1 MAAFRFGNLSAVA
14 ASLTDRTSIRLA
26 TSVKHLCAV
35 KTGQGNKNQARNK
48 VLSIDSMNP
57 HVKKIEYAVRGP
69 IVIRAGELE
78 KELKQGVKKN
88 FNSILRAN
96 IGDCHATGQE
106 PLIFLRQVLALCLYP
121 ELLKNSSF
129 PDDAKQRASRFLSAC
144 GGNSIGSYSDSAGV
158 SVVRED
164 IAKYISERDGIPA
177 DPENVYLG
185 TGASEGI
192 RSVMKLLMTSEDGDG
207 RAGVMIPIP
216 QYPLYTATLSE
227 YNAYPINYYLDE
239 STNWSLSVDE
249 LKRAISE
256 ARQHCIPKAIC
267 VINPGNPTGQVLTR
281 QNIEDII
288 KFAHEENLFIMADEV
303 YQHNVYAEGSEF
315 HSFKKVLMELG
326 SPYNE
331 MELAS
336 FMSTS
341 KGYMG
346 ECGLRGGYVELVNLD
361 PDVIVQFKKA
371 LSAKLCSAV
380 TGQAAMDV
388 IVNPPK
394 PGEPSYE
401 LFQKQKNSVL
411 GQLKEKGK
419 MTSNLF
425 NSIDGI
431 SCNPVQGAMYAFPK
445 IELPKKAVEAAQAKG
460 LAADAFYCFNLLE
473 ETGMCVVPGSGFGQK
488 EGTWHFRTTILP
500 PVEQLSE
507 MLSRFGDFH
516 SKFLKKYS

>member
-1 MAAFRFGNLSAVA
+1 MAAHRLGNLGFMA
-14 ASLTDRTSIRLA
+14 ANLTDKTQLA
-26 TSVKHLCAV
+26 MSAKHLCAI
-35 KTGQGNKNQARNK
+35 KTDQVNKSQTRSK
-48 VLSIDSMNP
+48 VLSIDEMNP
-57 HVKKIEYAVRGP
+57 HVKNIEYAVRGP

-78 KELKQGVKKN
+78 KELKQGAKKK

-121 ELLKNSSF
+121 ELMKDPSF
-129 PDDAKQRASRFLSAC
+129 PDDAKQRASRFLAAC
-144 GGNSIGSYSDSAGV
+144 GGNSIGKGFSLNYPFH
-158 SVVRED
+158 
-164 IAKYISERDGIPA
+164 IS
-177 DPENVYLG
+177 
-185 TGASEGI
+185 
-192 RSVMKLLMTSEDGDG
+192 
-207 RAGVMIPIP
+207 
-216 QYPLYTATLSE
+216 
-227 YNAYPINYYLDE
+227 YYLDE
-239 STNWSLSVDE
+239 SSNWSLSLDE
-249 LKRAISE
+249 LKRSISE
-256 ARQHCIPKAIC
+256 ARPHCKPKAIC

-281 QNIEDII
+281 KNIEDII

-315 HSFKKVLMELG
+315 HSFKKVLMEMG
-326 SPYNE
+326 APYNE

-380 TGQAAMDV
+380 TGQAAMNV

-394 PGEPSYE
+394 PGEPSFE
-401 LFQKQKNSVL
+401 LFEKQKNTVL

-419 MTSNLF
+419 MTSDMF

-500 PVEQLSE
+500 PLEQLGE
-507 MLSRFGDFH
+507 MLSGIGEFH
-516 SKFLKKYS
+516 SKFLDKYS

>member
-1 MAAFRFGNLSAVA
+1 MATHRLGNLTYIASGLADR
-14 ASLTDRTSIRLA
+14 ASLRFAIPA
-26 TSVKHLCAV
+26 THLCAV
-35 KTGQGNKNQARNK
+35 QNGPGKKIQTRSK
-48 VLSIDSMNP
+48 VLTIDSMNP

-78 KELKQGVKKN
+78 KELKQGAKKN
-88 FNSILRAN
+88 YNSILRAN

-106 PLIFLRQVLALCLYP
+106 PLTFLRQVLALCLYP
-121 ELLKNSSF
+121 KLLEDSSF

-144 GGNSIGSYSDSAGV
+144 GGNSIGAYSDSAGV

-164 IAKYISERDGIPA
+164 VAKYISERDGIPA
-177 DPENVYLG
+177 SPENIYMG

-192 RSVMKLLMTSEDGDG
+192 RNVMKLLMTSQSGNG

-216 QYPLYTATLSE
+216 QYPLYTATIAE
-227 YNAYPINYYLDE
+227 YDAYAINYYLDE
-239 STNWSLSVDE
+239 SANWSLSLDE
-249 LKRAISE
+249 LKRAITE
-256 ARQHCIPKAIC
+256 AKPHCKPRAIC

-281 QNIEDII
+281 KNIEDII
-288 KFAHEENLFIMADEV
+288 KFAKEENLFIMADEV

-315 HSFKKVLMELG
+315 HSFKKVLMEMG
-326 SPYNE
+326 PPYSE
-331 MELAS
+331 LELAS

-346 ECGLRGGYVELVNLD
+346 ECGLRGGYVELINVE
-361 PDVIVQFKKA
+361 PDVRAQFQKA

-380 TGQAAMDV
+380 TGQAAMNV
-388 IVNPPK
+388 VVNPPK

-401 LFQKQKNSVL
+401 LFQKQKNTVL

-419 MTSNLF
+419 MTSEVF

-431 SCNPVQGAMYAFPK
+431 SCNPVQGSMYAFPK
-445 IELPKKAVEAAQAKG
+445 IDIPKKAVEAAKAQG
-460 LAADAFYCFNLLE
+460 VAADAFYCFNLLE

-500 PVEQLSE
+500 PMEQLGE
-507 MLSRFGDFH
+507 MLSHFGKFH
-516 SKFLKKYS
+516 SKFLEKYS

>member
-1 MAAFRFGNLSAVA
+1 MAAIRFGNLSVFTARS
-14 ASLTDRTSIRLA
+14 SLKDKTWLSM
-26 TSVKHLCAV
+26 SVKHTCAM
-35 KTGQGNKNQARNK
+35 KAGQGTNGQIRSK
-48 VLSIDSMNP
+48 VLAIDSMNP

-78 KELKQGVKKN
+78 KELQQGEKKK

-121 ELLKNSSF
+121 QLMQDSSF
-129 PDDAKQRASRFLSAC
+129 PEDAKQRASRFLSAC
-144 GGNSIGSYSDSAGV
+144 GGNSIGAYSDSAGV

-177 DPENVYLG
+177 DPENIYLG

-192 RSVMKLLMTSEDGDG
+192 RNVLKLMMTSLEGNE

-239 STNWSLSVDE
+239 SSNWSLSVEE
-249 LKRAISE
+249 LKRSMTE
-256 ARQHCIPKAIC
+256 ARPHCKPKAIC

-281 QNIEDII
+281 KNIEDII
-288 KFAHEENLFIMADEV
+288 KFAHEENLFILADEV

-315 HSFKKVLMELG
+315 HSFKKVMMEMG
-326 SPYNE
+326 SPYSE

-361 PDVIVQFKKA
+361 PDVIVQFRKA
-371 LSAKLCSAV
+371 LSAKLCCAV
-380 TGQAAMDV
+380 TGQAAMNV

-401 LFQKQKNSVL
+401 LFEQQKNTVL
-411 GQLKEKGK
+411 NQLKEKGK
-419 MTSNLF
+419 MMSDMF

-431 SCNPVQGAMYAFPK
+431 TCNPVQGAMYAFPK
-445 IELPKKAVEAAQAKG
+445 IDIPKKAVEAAQAKG
-460 LAADAFYCFNLLE
+460 IAADALYCFNLLE
-473 ETGMCVVPGSGFGQK
+473 ETGMCVVPGSGFGQR

-500 PVEQLSE
+500 PVQQMKE
-507 MLSRFGDFH
+507 MLSKFGDFH
-516 SKFLKKYS
+516 SKFMDTYS